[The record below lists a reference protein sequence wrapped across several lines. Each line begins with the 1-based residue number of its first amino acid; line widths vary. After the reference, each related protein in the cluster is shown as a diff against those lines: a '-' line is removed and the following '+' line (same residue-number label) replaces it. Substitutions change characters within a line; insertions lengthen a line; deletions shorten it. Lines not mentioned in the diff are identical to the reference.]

1 MSESEKTPPADTP
14 DNTESDNA
22 EQNPSL
28 INKVRQLGSLT
39 LIGSA
44 VAAALVLSLVI
55 TFSIEKMRSTVKTD
69 ANNNLTTQ
77 LDAVPNKLIA
87 NNIETASFNKPQPK
101 LEESTNPNTE
111 TATFNKNTTEEPRN
125 ESRIETAFE
134 KPPKTLEE
142 IKKEQKQALPKPPK
156 QLQLDIQVNYT
167 DTQWA
172 TLSQNILQLE
182 SQWKNSLNVLT
193 QKFAATLQ
201 PTKPLSTQAVTAL
214 PAQQTSPQI
223 RDVPWS
229 QVLDHMWELETL
241 RTAMTDI
248 FAQQLYPQ
256 TSTITLGQL
265 STQLSPTQE
274 TATWQQV
281 LEQIL
286 AVEEYR
292 ADMLK
297 TADNAF

>member
-1 MSESEKTPPADTP
+1 MSEPEKTQPADTP
-14 DNTESDNA
+14 DNTESDNT

-77 LDAVPNKLIA
+77 VDAVPDKLIA
-87 NNIETASFNKPQPK
+87 NNIETASFNKPLPK
-101 LEESTNPNTE
+101 LEESANPNTE
-111 TATFNKNTTEEPRN
+111 TATFNKNTAEPRN

-142 IKKEQKQALPKPPK
+142 IKKEQKQAPPTPPK

-182 SQWKNSLNVLT
+182 SQWKNSLSVLT

-201 PTKPLSTQAVTAL
+201 PNKLLSTQAVTTL
-214 PAQQTSPQI
+214 PTQQTSPQI

-241 RTAMTDI
+241 RAAMTDI

-274 TATWQQV
+274 AATWQQV